1 MLARSCCL
9 GVLCSFL
16 FGISGIAYADGGPSC
31 ALTPNGVRIQVRTVL
46 ADERMQ
52 PMVREVG
59 GIEQLFSEKG
69 KQFDA
74 RLKDVS
80 AKLRKL
86 HFRSFRLLS
95 TQREELPF
103 GKRGTLSV
111 GDGNSL
117 TLRPIGISD
126 EQVGMWLRW
135 EDGDG
140 MQVID
145 TRMQFA
151 VGEALIAGV
160 DRAGDSG
167 LILAIDVQP
176 VRLRNSDSSAARE
189 P

>member
-1 MLARSCCL
+1 
-9 GVLCSFL
+9 
-16 FGISGIAYADGGPSC
+16 
-31 ALTPNGVRIQVRTVL
+31 VL

-52 PMVREVG
+52 PQVAGAG

-74 RLKDVS
+74 RLKDV
-80 AKLRKL
+80 AVKLRKL

-95 TQREELPF
+95 SQREELPF

-135 EDGDG
+135 EDGEG

-176 VRLRNSDSSAARE
+176 VRLRTTDSSAARE